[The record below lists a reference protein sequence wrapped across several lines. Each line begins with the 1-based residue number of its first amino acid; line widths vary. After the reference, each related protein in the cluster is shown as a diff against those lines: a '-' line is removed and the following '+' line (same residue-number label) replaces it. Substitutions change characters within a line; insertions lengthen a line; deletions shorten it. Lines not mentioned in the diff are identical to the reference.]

1 MSRDRLREARNQQYG
16 QGNAGGYGQPQ
27 QPAYGGAVGGG
38 GGAGGYGGG
47 PGYGQTQGSYGGG
60 GYGGYDSQPSAYNQ
74 APAPSAYGA
83 PNSYAPPVGQGDA
96 YAMQPLNGG
105 AGRANGSLIGP
116 DLGPFFAEVES
127 IQDDIKGLHSNINGV
142 SELHSRRLASTDDA
156 TQSNTAAQLTQL
168 TNQTTGLTNQ
178 IRQRILKLNE
188 ANRQSPQG
196 DQGFNT
202 RKLQIANL
210 QNSFKRALEEY
221 NMVEKRSREKYRD
234 RMARQIKIVKP
245 DATDAEI
252 KAAWE
257 DSQGG
262 AQIFSQALV
271 SSRTQ
276 GARAAFAEVQSR
288 NQDLRKIEETITQLA
303 QMMQDMAT
311 LVLEQDESVKLIE
324 TQAVQVNTDV
334 EHGLEQ
340 TKKAVKSARRARK
353 MRWACFF
360 IILAIIIV
368 AHCPFPYKPQNV
380 EESRRRDF
388 DASSRTPRCGFRF
401 RSFTA
406 RPLCAPAML
415 AFRLYGALVAL
426 LFASAAW
433 AQAQSNV
440 SISVASSPSIDI
452 ATRFLETL
460 HLRKPTVFHSFL
472 HMLTEFKI
480 RPKIDFTDPAF
491 APRAP
496 GLDGRPRPGRY
507 ANHNPIFTRLATQ
520 NESFVALE
528 HTLLRSRELRERG
541 GYTLFKLAL
550 AGGVANDEIR
560 EMYRVWEEREM
571 EVEQPAKVR
580 GECVSWID
588 VAGKK
593 VCSFDEFWKVVGLKE
608 NGRWGVIPVVADSP
622 KTYSFDRF
630 FPHDSQN
637 SSLPLVVLYAAP
649 TDEALPELYNAL
661 HALAAPASGRP
672 PRLQFAIR
680 WRLDPKLELQS
691 YEPDWRVEAAIK
703 DGYKAPQVE
712 SDFSARAVSYIRAA
726 KDKFAALT
734 QVATALPTVAS
745 DILATTARKG
755 LPTTSSVPEQLLIN
769 GVSVPL
775 DNLTYSGLLDLLD
788 SERQLIYDVAASTVG
803 LYNEDAAKIVRNA
816 ALTIEGPRSSAA
828 SLAVP
833 TKERPLKFV
842 NLASA
847 MSKLATAFAKNS
859 YIEGVIENETEEND
873 PPAKATVHVVTD
885 LNSEKGRQLV
895 RNALKFAENTAE
907 VRVSFVHNPGPD
919 AEDPHAF
926 SLSTLVAAMVE
937 SEDFPEAFP
946 SEIVTFLDFNASPAH
961 PPKRSLNDIWTKEN
975 PMTPFVDQGAT
986 EAQLAV
992 AEAYWKVA
1000 RTFCERAGFEPG
1012 VSAVLMNGRVIDLP
1026 EHEFAVGSFSAL
1038 HQYELRRRIK
1048 PVVEAAT
1055 AVFPDKIRENRKSQA
1070 EVFAAASSIIGVH
1083 GVSRQT
1089 IGAEKVKGLT
1099 QLVHGELSHALFLVT
1114 AVLDPLS
1121 PFGRTVAPILETI
1134 RTMPLFAIKAYLL
1147 PSASSTKPDFN
1158 VLSGRPFPVE
1168 TLFDDNNT
1176 ETVPRV
1182 TFAGLPE
1189 GAVLDV
1195 KVYDGKTGEVLA
1207 GPGGQGGETIIVEKD
1222 AKEVVYGQ
1230 VVEVESEEDV
1240 KAHVRDEL

>member
-1 MSRDRLREARNQQYG
+1 MSRDRLREARVRPISQPAREVANQQYG

-27 QPAYGGAVGGG
+27 QPAYGGPVGGG

-105 AGRANGSLIGP
+105 ASRANGSLIGP

-262 AQIFSQALV
+262 AQIFSQA
-271 SSRTQ
+271 

-311 LVLEQDESVKLIE
+311 LVLEQDESVKMIE

-334 EHGLEQ
+334 EHGYVMQDLQ
-340 TKKAVKSARRARK
+340 
-353 MRWACFF
+353 
-360 IILAIIIV
+360 L
-368 AHCPFPYKPQNV
+368 
-380 EESRRRDF
+380 
-388 DASSRTPRCGFRF
+388 RTLPVV
-401 RSFTA
+401 
-406 RPLCAPAML
+406 L
-415 AFRLYGALVAL
+415 
-426 LFASAAW
+426 
-433 AQAQSNV
+433 
-440 SISVASSPSIDI
+440 
-452 ATRFLETL
+452 
-460 HLRKPTVFHSFL
+460 
-472 HMLTEFKI
+472 EFKI
-480 RPKIDFTDPAF
+480 RPKIDFTCPAF

-496 GLDGRPRPGRY
+496 GLDGKPRPGRY

-550 AGGVANDEIR
+550 AGGVANVEIR
-560 EMYRVWEEREM
+560 EMYRVWEEREK

-608 NGRWGVIPVVADSP
+608 NGRWGVIPVDGRVCVALP
-622 KTYSFDRF
+622 PR
-630 FPHDSQN
+630 N

-680 WRLDPKLELQS
+680 WRPDPKLKLQS

-703 DGYKAPQVE
+703 DGYEVPQVQ

-769 GVSVPL
+769 GVPVPL
-775 DNLTYSGLLDLLD
+775 DNLTYSGLLDVLD

-803 LYNEDAAKIVRNA
+803 LYNEDAAKIIRNA

-859 YIEGVIENETEEND
+859 YIEGVIENETEETD

-919 AEDPHAF
+919 AEEPHAYL
-926 SLSTLVAAMVE
+926 LSTLVAAMVE

-946 SEIVTFLDFNASPAH
+946 SEIVTFLDFDASPAN
-961 PPKRSLNDIWTKEN
+961 PPKRSLDDIWTKEN

-986 EAQLAV
+986 EAQQTV
-992 AEAYWKVA
+992 AKAYWKAA

-1012 VSAVLMNGRVIDLP
+1012 ASAVLMNGRVVELP
-1026 EHEFAVGSFSAL
+1026 EHECAVGSFSAL
-1038 HQYELRRRIK
+1038 HQYELLRRIK

-1055 AVFPDKIRENRKSQA
+1055 AVFPDKIRENRKTQA
-1070 EVFAAASSIIGVH
+1070 EVFAAASSILGVH

-1089 IGAEKVKGLT
+1089 IGADKLKGLT
-1099 QLVHGELSHALFLVT
+1099 QLVHGEPSHALFLFT
-1114 AVLDPLS
+1114 AVFDPLS
-1121 PFGRTVAPILETI
+1121 PFGRTVAPILETV
-1134 RTMPLFAIKAYLL
+1134 RTMPLFAVKAYLL
-1147 PSASSTKPDFN
+1147 PSASSTKPDFTT
-1158 VLSGRPFPVE
+1158 LSGRPFPVE
-1168 TLFDDNNT
+1168 TLFDDNDT

-1195 KVYDGKTGEVLA
+1195 KVFDGKTGEALA
-1207 GPGGQGGETIIVEKD
+1207 GPGGQGGETVVVEKD
-1222 AKEVVYGQ
+1222 AKEVVFGQ
-1230 VVEVESEEDV
+1230 VVEVKSEEDV

>member
-1 MSRDRLREARNQQYG
+1 
-16 QGNAGGYGQPQ
+16 
-27 QPAYGGAVGGG
+27 
-38 GGAGGYGGG
+38 
-47 PGYGQTQGSYGGG
+47 
-60 GYGGYDSQPSAYNQ
+60 
-74 APAPSAYGA
+74 
-83 PNSYAPPVGQGDA
+83 
-96 YAMQPLNGG
+96 
-105 AGRANGSLIGP
+105 
-116 DLGPFFAEVES
+116 
-127 IQDDIKGLHSNINGV
+127 
-142 SELHSRRLASTDDA
+142 
-156 TQSNTAAQLTQL
+156 
-168 TNQTTGLTNQ
+168 
-178 IRQRILKLNE
+178 
-188 ANRQSPQG
+188 
-196 DQGFNT
+196 
-202 RKLQIANL
+202 
-210 QNSFKRALEEY
+210 
-221 NMVEKRSREKYRD
+221 
-234 RMARQIKIVKP
+234 
-245 DATDAEI
+245 
-252 KAAWE
+252 
-257 DSQGG
+257 
-262 AQIFSQALV
+262 
-271 SSRTQ
+271 
-276 GARAAFAEVQSR
+276 
-288 NQDLRKIEETITQLA
+288 
-303 QMMQDMAT
+303 
-311 LVLEQDESVKLIE
+311 
-324 TQAVQVNTDV
+324 
-334 EHGLEQ
+334 
-340 TKKAVKSARRARK
+340 
-353 MRWACFF
+353 MR
-360 IILAIIIV
+360 
-368 AHCPFPYKPQNV
+368 
-380 EESRRRDF
+380 
-388 DASSRTPRCGFRF
+388 FRF

-406 RPLCAPAML
+406 PRLSAPTML
-415 AFRLYGALVAL
+415 AFRLYSALAAL

-433 AQAQSNV
+433 AQAQSSV

-480 RPKIDFTDPAF
+480 RPKIDFTCPAF

-496 GLDGRPRPGRY
+496 GLDGKPRPGRY

-550 AGGVANDEIR
+550 AGGVANVEIR
-560 EMYRVWEEREM
+560 EMYRVWEEREK

-608 NGRWGVIPVVADSP
+608 NGRWGVIPVDGDSP

-630 FPHDSQN
+630 FPHDIQN

-680 WRLDPKLELQS
+680 WRPDPKLKLQS

-703 DGYKAPQVE
+703 DGYEVPQVQ

-769 GVSVPL
+769 GVPVPL
-775 DNLTYSGLLDLLD
+775 DNLTYSGLLDVLD

-803 LYNEDAAKIVRNA
+803 LYNEDAAKIIRNA

-859 YIEGVIENETEEND
+859 YIEGVIENETEETD

-919 AEDPHAF
+919 AEEPHAYL
-926 SLSTLVAAMVE
+926 LSTLVAAMVE

-946 SEIVTFLDFNASPAH
+946 SEIVTFLDFDASPAN
-961 PPKRSLNDIWTKEN
+961 PPKRSLDDIWTKEN

-986 EAQLAV
+986 EAQQTV
-992 AEAYWKVA
+992 AKAYWKAA

-1012 VSAVLMNGRVIDLP
+1012 ASAVLMNGRVVELP
-1026 EHEFAVGSFSAL
+1026 EHECAVGSFSAL
-1038 HQYELRRRIK
+1038 HQYELLRRIK

-1055 AVFPDKIRENRKSQA
+1055 AVFPDKIRENRKTQA
-1070 EVFAAASSIIGVH
+1070 EVFAAASSILGVH

-1089 IGAEKVKGLT
+1089 IGADKLKGLT
-1099 QLVHGELSHALFLVT
+1099 QLVHGEPSHALFLFT
-1114 AVLDPLS
+1114 AVFDPLS
-1121 PFGRTVAPILETI
+1121 PFGRTVAPILETV
-1134 RTMPLFAIKAYLL
+1134 RTMPLFAVKAYLL
-1147 PSASSTKPDFN
+1147 PSASSTKPDFTT
-1158 VLSGRPFPVE
+1158 LSGRPFPVE
-1168 TLFDDNNT
+1168 TLFDDNDT

-1195 KVYDGKTGEVLA
+1195 KVFDGKTGEALA
-1207 GPGGQGGETIIVEKD
+1207 GPGGQGGETVVVEKD
-1222 AKEVVYGQ
+1222 AKEVVFGQ
-1230 VVEVESEEDV
+1230 VVEVKSEEDV

>member
-1 MSRDRLREARNQQYG
+1 MSRDRLREARVRSISLPVRRVANQQYG

-262 AQIFSQALV
+262 AQIFSQA
-271 SSRTQ
+271 

-334 EHGLEQ
+334 EHGCVTQ
-340 TKKAVKSARRARK
+340 
-353 MRWACFF
+353 
-360 IILAIIIV
+360 
-368 AHCPFPYKPQNV
+368 
-380 EESRRRDF
+380 D
-388 DASSRTPRCGFRF
+388 
-401 RSFTA
+401 
-406 RPLCAPAML
+406 
-415 AFRLYGALVAL
+415 
-426 LFASAAW
+426 
-433 AQAQSNV
+433 
-440 SISVASSPSIDI
+440 
-452 ATRFLETL
+452 TL

-608 NGRWGVIPVVADSP
+608 NGRWGVIPVVGTTVLSSTCSDSP

-1012 VSAVLMNGRVIDLP
+1012 VSAVLMNGRESLQVIDLP